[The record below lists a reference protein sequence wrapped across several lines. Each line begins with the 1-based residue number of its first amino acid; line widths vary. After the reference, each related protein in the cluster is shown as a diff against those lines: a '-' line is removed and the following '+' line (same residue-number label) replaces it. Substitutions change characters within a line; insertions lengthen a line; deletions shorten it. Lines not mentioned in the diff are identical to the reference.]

1 LRRHLKLVTTL
12 LSILLLTFSVVGC
25 GTTEDS
31 TKDVKQIEDT
41 EVAKEEPVESETVDE
56 QDDQAIEAPEKET
69 SGTEEQTSEQ
79 SNTATTQS
87 NQKTSTNSS
96 SGSNNSGTNSSKSST
111 ASTTTTTKPAQPS
124 NSQPASGST
133 STPPTTTPVE
143 EQKPVAT
150 VTISIVGPKDRGTI
164 LGATKMNMQ
173 DGDTVLSILLQAA
186 KKHNIQIETRGSGST
201 AYVEGIDHIY
211 EFDYGVKSGWVFTQN
226 GASITKSI
234 GVIHVKEGDRIE
246 CYYTE

>member
-1 LRRHLKLVTTL
+1 MRQYLKLATL
-12 LSILLLTFSVVGC
+12 LSILFLTFSIAGC
-25 GTTEDS
+25 GTSAES
-31 TKDVKQIEDT
+31 TKDTK
-41 EVAKEEPVESETVDE
+41 PVEDPIEVVKEVTNESKTVDE
-56 QDDQAIEAPEKET
+56 QDQVSEET
-69 SGTEEQTSEQ
+69 PNADTSAAEESEQ
-79 SNTATTQS
+79 PNTATTQS
-87 NQKTSTNSS
+87 NQKTSTNGS
-96 SGSNNSGTNSSKSST
+96 SGSNNSGTTTSKSST

-124 NSQPASGST
+124 NSQPAAGTT

-164 LGATKMNMQ
+164 LGATKMTMQ
-173 DGDTVLSILLQAA
+173 EGDTILTILSQAA

-211 EFDYGVKSGWVFTQN
+211 EFDYGMKSGWVFSHN

-234 GVIHVKEGDRIE
+234 GVIHVKDGDRIE